1 MNLDKKID
9 YSIALLRKAESMAL
23 RLDPENGFYLAFSG
37 GKDIKLFKVTAM
49 KKEDIE
55 KAAAIYTAQ
64 AEESDYAE
72 VRDVKRAFADGA
84 NWRVNSV
91 WHEASEKTELNEFI
105 VYEDENGQYD
115 TDCFYKNIT
124 WKVYVVEHDLVRWA
138 YIKDLLPNREE

>member
-64 AEESDYAE
+64 AEDSDYAE

-84 NWRVNSV
+84 NWCINSV
-91 WHEASEKTELNEFI
+91 WHDASEQPKRNEIYLVQMGKDGF
-105 VYEDENGQYD
+105 DTFYD
-115 TDCFYKNIT
+115 SKNWKVFKRGLNIT
-124 WKVYVVEHDLVRWA
+124 RWA
-138 YIKDLLPNREE
+138 YIEDLLPNTEE